1 MTVDITVPA
10 LGESVTEATV
20 MRWLKAPG
28 DTVAPD
34 EPLVELETD
43 KVAVEVTAEAA
54 GTLAE
59 ITAAEGTD
67 VEVGAL
73 LGRLAPESSVAL
85 GTVPAR
91 ESSNAFGKVPARAT
105 VPAPDPSSGRASSG
119 RETVPARATVPAP
132 DPSSGRDPPSG
143 RASSGRAVPP
153 PSPAVRRLLE
163 EHGLD
168 PAEIAGSGRDGR
180 LLKSD
185 VLAAVVARASAAA
198 KPASAPDRPPAAAP
212 APAPESEPSPE
223 PAPPAA
229 PPAPGRGQERREE
242 RVPMSRLR
250 RRAAERLKLALDT
263 AAMLTTFNEVD
274 MSAVAAL
281 RAAHG
286 EAFERRHGVRLGLM
300 SFFVHASVAALVEY
314 PAVNA
319 QIEGDDIVYKH
330 HHDIGVAVSA
340 PRGLVVPVLRDA
352 GSMGFAEVEQAIRAY
367 AAKARDNKL
376 ALDDLIGGTFTISNG
391 GVFGSLM
398 STPIINPPQSA
409 ILGMHKVQE
418 RPVAVAGAVEIRP
431 MMYLALSYD
440 HRLIDGREAVSFLV
454 RVKDCIEDPQ
464 RILLDL

>member
-1 MTVDITVPA
+1 MTVDITVPV

-28 DTVAPD
+28 EAVARD
-34 EPLVELETD
+34 ETLVELETD
-43 KVAVEVTAEAA
+43 KIAVEVTAEAA

-59 ITAAEGTD
+59 IVAAEGAD

-73 LGRLAPESSVAL
+73 LGRLEPGEGAAVMTEGDDASAATAAVSVREAS
-85 GTVPAR
+85 TAR
-91 ESSNAFGKVPARAT
+91 ETVAARAT
-105 VPAPDPSSGRASSG
+105 
-119 RETVPARATVPAP
+119 AR
-132 DPSSGRDPPSG
+132 
-143 RASSGRAVPP
+143 VPP
-153 PSPAVRRLLE
+153 PSPAVRHLLE

-168 PAEIAGSGRDGR
+168 PAQIEGTGKGGR

-185 VLAAVVARASAAA
+185 VLAAVVARAASAAV
-198 KPASAPDRPPAAAP
+198 PAPEPPSEPAEPEAPTPTAPVAEP
-212 APAPESEPSPE
+212 APAKAE
-223 PAPPAA
+223 APPT
-229 PPAPGRGQERREE
+229 PAQNRREE

-274 MSAVAAL
+274 MSAVNAL

-286 EAFERRHGVRLGLM
+286 EAFERKHGVRLGLM
-300 SFFVHASVAALVEY
+300 SFFVKASVAALVEY

-330 HHDIGVAVSA
+330 YHDIGVAVSA
-340 PRGLVVPVLRDA
+340 PQGLVVPVLRDA
-352 GSMGFAEVEQAIRAY
+352 AQMSFAEVEQAIRAY
-367 AAKARDNKL
+367 AAKARDGKL
-376 ALDDLIGGTFTISNG
+376 ALDDLLGGTFTISNG

-409 ILGMHKVQE
+409 ILGMHKVEE
-418 RPVAVAGAVEIRP
+418 RPVAVEGAVVIRP

-440 HRLIDGREAVSFLV
+440 HRIIDGREAVSFLV
-454 RVKDCIEDPQ
+454 RIKECIEDPQ
-464 RILLDL
+464 RLLLDL

>member
-1 MTVDITVPA
+1 MTIDITVPA

-28 DTVAPD
+28 DAVATD

-73 LGRLAPESSVAL
+73 LGRLAPGDAAA
-85 GTVPAR
+85 GTPEPEPRRQVLR
-91 ESSNAFGKVPARAT
+91 LN
-105 VPAPDPSSGRASSG
+105 
-119 RETVPARATVPAP
+119 
-132 DPSSGRDPPSG
+132 
-143 RASSGRAVPP
+143 VPP
-153 PSPAVRRLLE
+153 PMSPAVRRLVE

-168 PAEIAGSGRDGR
+168 TTGIEGTGKGGR

-185 VLAAVVARASAAA
+185 VLAAVVARASPGAAS
-198 KPASAPDRPPAAAP
+198 ASAPDQSPEAEPAAEP
-212 APAPESEPSPE
+212 APAPTPE
-223 PAPPAA
+223 PETEPPAA
-229 PPAPGRGQERREE
+229 PETAPAQPSVPSPPAAPSRDTREE

-250 RRAAERLKLALDT
+250 RRAAERLKLTLDT

-352 GSMGFAEVEQAIRAY
+352 GRMGFAEVEQAIRAY

-454 RVKDCIEDPQ
+454 RIKDCIEDPQ

>member
-20 MRWLKAPG
+20 MRWNKAPG
-28 DTVAPD
+28 DAVAVD
-34 EPLVELETD
+34 ETLVELETD
-43 KVAVEVTAEAA
+43 KIAVEVKAEAA

-59 ITAAEGTD
+59 IAAVEGTD

-73 LGRLAPESSVAL
+73 LGRLETGDAAAVAPEPEPQVSRMLLNVS
-85 GTVPAR
+85 
-91 ESSNAFGKVPARAT
+91 
-105 VPAPDPSSGRASSG
+105 
-119 RETVPARATVPAP
+119 
-132 DPSSGRDPPSG
+132 
-143 RASSGRAVPP
+143 PP
-153 PSPAVRRLLE
+153 PSPAVRRLLD

-168 PAEIAGSGRDGR
+168 PTEIEGTGKGGR

-185 VLAAVVARASAAA
+185 VLAAVVARAASAAT
-198 KPASAPDRPPAAAP
+198 PTPGPD
-212 APAPESEPSPE
+212 PESSPE
-223 PAPPAA
+223 AEAEAAPPAA
-229 PPAPGRGQERREE
+229 PVPTRVTPAAAPLPAAVQPESAPSAAAHRREE

-250 RRAAERLKLALDT
+250 RRAGERLKLAQDT

-274 MSAVAAL
+274 MTAVTAL

-286 EAFERRHGVRLGLM
+286 EAFEQKHGVRLGLM
-300 SFFVHASVAALVEY
+300 SFFVKAAVAALVEY
-314 PAVNA
+314 PTVNA
-319 QIEGDDIVYKH
+319 QIDGDDIVYKRY
-330 HHDIGVAVSA
+330 HDIGVAVSA

-352 GSMGFAEVEQAIRAY
+352 GRMSFAEVEQAIRAFVV
-367 AAKARDNKL
+367 KAREGKL
-376 ALDDLIGGTFTISNG
+376 ALDDLLGGTFTISNG

-454 RVKDCIEDPQ
+454 RIKDCIEDPQ

>member
-20 MRWLKAPG
+20 MRWNKAPG
-28 DTVAPD
+28 DAVAVD
-34 EPLVELETD
+34 ETLVELETD
-43 KVAVEVTAEAA
+43 KIAVEVKAEAA

-59 ITAAEGTD
+59 IAAVEGTD

-73 LGRLAPESSVAL
+73 LGRLETGDAAAVAPEPEPQVSRMLLNVS
-85 GTVPAR
+85 
-91 ESSNAFGKVPARAT
+91 
-105 VPAPDPSSGRASSG
+105 
-119 RETVPARATVPAP
+119 
-132 DPSSGRDPPSG
+132 
-143 RASSGRAVPP
+143 PP
-153 PSPAVRRLLE
+153 PSPAVRRLLD

-168 PAEIAGSGRDGR
+168 PTEIEGTGKGGR

-185 VLAAVVARASAAA
+185 VLAAVVARAASAAT
-198 KPASAPDRPPAAAP
+198 PTPGPD
-212 APAPESEPSPE
+212 PESSPE
-223 PAPPAA
+223 AEAEAAPPAA
-229 PPAPGRGQERREE
+229 PVPTRVTPAAAPVPAAVQPESAPSAAAHRREE

-250 RRAAERLKLALDT
+250 RRAGERLKLAQDT

-274 MSAVAAL
+274 MTAVTAL

-286 EAFERRHGVRLGLM
+286 EAFEQKHGVRLGLM
-300 SFFVHASVAALVEY
+300 SFFVKAAVAALVEY
-314 PAVNA
+314 PTVNA
-319 QIEGDDIVYKH
+319 QIDGDDIVYKRYQ
-330 HHDIGVAVSA
+330 DIGVAVSA
-340 PRGLVVPVLRDA
+340 PQGLVVPVLRDA
-352 GSMGFAEVEQAIRAY
+352 GQLGFAEVEQAIRALGL
-367 AAKARDNKL
+367 KAREGKL
-376 ALDDLIGGTFTISNG
+376 ALDDLLGGTFTISNG

-454 RVKDCIEDPQ
+454 RIKDCIEDPQ

>member
-1 MTVDITVPA
+1 MTLDITVPA

-20 MRWLKAPG
+20 MRWHKAPG
-28 DTVAPD
+28 DAVATD
-34 EPLVELETD
+34 ETLVELETD
-43 KVAVEVTAEAA
+43 KIAVEVKAEGA

-59 ITAAEGTD
+59 IVAAEGAD

-73 LGRLAPESSVAL
+73 LGRLETGEGAAADAAATEPSTPPETEPAQAP
-85 GTVPAR
+85 
-91 ESSNAFGKVPARAT
+91 PARAT
-105 VPAPDPSSGRASSG
+105 A
-119 RETVPARATVPAP
+119 ARANA
-132 DPSSGRDPPSG
+132 R
-143 RASSGRAVPP
+143 VPP

-168 PAEIAGSGRDGR
+168 PAQIEGTGKGGR

-185 VLAAVVARASAAA
+185 VLAAVVARAA
-198 KPASAPDRPPAAAP
+198 PAAAP
-212 APAPESEPSPE
+212 TPEPEPEPAREAPAPPPE
-223 PAPPAA
+223 AAPPAVSAPAA
-229 PPAPGRGQERREE
+229 PPPELAPAPDPSNAREE

-250 RRAAERLKLALDT
+250 RRAAERLKLAQDT

-274 MSAVAAL
+274 MSAVNTL

-286 EAFERRHGVRLGLM
+286 EAFEQKHGVRLGLM
-300 SFFVHASVAALVEY
+300 SFFVKACVAALVEY
-314 PAVNA
+314 PTVNA
-319 QIEGDDIVYKH
+319 QIDGDEIVYKRY
-330 HHDIGVAVSA
+330 HDIGVAVSA
-340 PRGLVVPVLRDA
+340 PQGLVVPVLRDA
-352 GSMGFAEVEQAIRAY
+352 RQLSFAEVEQGIRAF
-367 AAKARDNKL
+367 ALKARDGKL
-376 ALDDLIGGTFTISNG
+376 ALDDLLGGTFTISNG

-418 RPVAVAGAVEIRP
+418 RPVAVDGAVEIRP

-454 RVKDCIEDPQ
+454 RIKDCIEDPQ

>member
-20 MRWLKAPG
+20 MRWNKAPG
-28 DTVAPD
+28 DAVAVD
-34 EPLVELETD
+34 ETLVELETD
-43 KVAVEVTAEAA
+43 KIAVEVKAEAA

-59 ITAAEGTD
+59 IAAVEGTD

-73 LGRLAPESSVAL
+73 LGRLETGDAAAVAPEPEPQVSRMLLNVS
-85 GTVPAR
+85 
-91 ESSNAFGKVPARAT
+91 
-105 VPAPDPSSGRASSG
+105 
-119 RETVPARATVPAP
+119 
-132 DPSSGRDPPSG
+132 
-143 RASSGRAVPP
+143 PP
-153 PSPAVRRLLE
+153 PSPAVRRLLD

-168 PAEIAGSGRDGR
+168 PTEIEGTGKGGR

-185 VLAAVVARASAAA
+185 VLAAVVARAASAAT
-198 KPASAPDRPPAAAP
+198 PTPGPD
-212 APAPESEPSPE
+212 PESSPE
-223 PAPPAA
+223 AEAEAAPPAA
-229 PPAPGRGQERREE
+229 PVPTRVTPAATPVPAAVQPESAPSAAAHRREE

-250 RRAAERLKLALDT
+250 RRAGERLKLAQDT

-274 MSAVAAL
+274 MTAVTAL

-286 EAFERRHGVRLGLM
+286 EAFEQKHGVRLGLM
-300 SFFVHASVAALVEY
+300 SFFVKAAVAALVEY
-314 PAVNA
+314 PTVNA
-319 QIEGDDIVYKH
+319 QIDGDDIVYKRYQ
-330 HHDIGVAVSA
+330 DIGVAVSA

-352 GSMGFAEVEQAIRAY
+352 GQLGFAEVEQAIRALGL
-367 AAKARDNKL
+367 KARDGKL
-376 ALDDLIGGTFTISNG
+376 ALDDLLGGTFTISNG

-454 RVKDCIEDPQ
+454 RIKDCIEDPQ

>member
-1 MTVDITVPA
+1 MTIDITVPA

-28 DTVAPD
+28 DAVATD

-59 ITAAEGTD
+59 ITAAEGAD

-73 LGRLAPESSVAL
+73 LGRLAPESSVAPEPEPRRQVL
-85 GTVPAR
+85 R
-91 ESSNAFGKVPARAT
+91 IN
-105 VPAPDPSSGRASSG
+105 
-119 RETVPARATVPAP
+119 
-132 DPSSGRDPPSG
+132 
-143 RASSGRAVPP
+143 VPP
-153 PSPAVRRLLE
+153 PMSPAVRRLVE

-168 PAEIAGSGRDGR
+168 TTGIEGTGKGGR

-185 VLAAVVARASAAA
+185 VLAAVVARASPGA
-198 KPASAPDRPPAAAP
+198 ASAPALDRPPEAEPTAEP
-212 APAPESEPSPE
+212 APAPTPE
-223 PAPPAA
+223 PETELTAATETAPAQPSVPPPAA
-229 PPAPGRGQERREE
+229 PPAQERREE

-250 RRAAERLKLALDT
+250 RRAAERLKLTLDT

-352 GSMGFAEVEQAIRAY
+352 GRMGFAEVEQAIRAY

-454 RVKDCIEDPQ
+454 RIKDCIEDPQ

>member
-1 MTVDITVPA
+1 MTIDITVPV

-20 MRWLKAPG
+20 MRWNKAPG
-28 DTVAPD
+28 DAVARD
-34 EPLVELETD
+34 ETLVELETD
-43 KVAVEVTAEAA
+43 KIAVEVTAEAA

-59 ITAAEGTD
+59 IVAGEGAD

-73 LGRLAPESSVAL
+73 LGRLEPGEGVAVMTE
-85 GTVPAR
+85 GDDASAATAAISAR
-91 ESSNAFGKVPARAT
+91 ESSTARETVAARAT
-105 VPAPDPSSGRASSG
+105 
-119 RETVPARATVPAP
+119 AR
-132 DPSSGRDPPSG
+132 
-143 RASSGRAVPP
+143 VPP
-153 PSPAVRRLLE
+153 PSPAVRHLLE

-168 PAEIAGSGRDGR
+168 PAQIEGTGKGGR

-185 VLAAVVARASAAA
+185 VLAAVVARA
-198 KPASAPDRPPAAAP
+198 ASAAAP
-212 APAPESEPSPE
+212 APDSPSAHETVPARATPETST
-223 PAPPAA
+223 PATPLP
-229 PPAPGRGQERREE
+229 PPAPARAEAAPEPVQNRREE

-274 MSAVAAL
+274 MSAVNAL

-286 EAFERRHGVRLGLM
+286 EAFERKHGVRLGLM
-300 SFFVHASVAALVEY
+300 SFFVKASVAALVEY

-330 HHDIGVAVSA
+330 YHDIGVAVSA
-340 PRGLVVPVLRDA
+340 PQGLVVPVLRDTA
-352 GSMGFAEVEQAIRAY
+352 QMSFAEVEQAIRAY
-367 AAKARDNKL
+367 AAKARDGKL
-376 ALDDLIGGTFTISNG
+376 ALDDLLGGTFTISNG

-409 ILGMHKVQE
+409 ILGMHKVEE

-440 HRLIDGREAVSFLV
+440 HRIIDGREAVSFLV
-454 RVKDCIEDPQ
+454 RIKECIEDPQ
-464 RILLDL
+464 RLLLDL

>member
-1 MTVDITVPA
+1 MTIDITVPA

-28 DTVAPD
+28 DAVATD
-34 EPLVELETD
+34 EILVELETD
-43 KVAVEVTAEAA
+43 KIAVEVTAERA

-59 ITAAEGTD
+59 IVAAEGAD

-73 LGRLAPESSVAL
+73 LGKLETGVEAAAAAATPQPEPQRRGIQL
-85 GTVPAR
+85 
-91 ESSNAFGKVPARAT
+91 NL
-105 VPAPDPSSGRASSG
+105 
-119 RETVPARATVPAP
+119 
-132 DPSSGRDPPSG
+132 PPQM
-143 RASSGRAVPP
+143 
-153 PSPAVRRLLE
+153 SPAVRRLVE
-163 EHGLD
+163 EQGID
-168 PAEIAGSGRDGR
+168 PKGIKGSGKGGR

-198 KPASAPDRPPAAAP
+198 KPEPDTVADPASAAAP
-212 APAPESEPSPE
+212 QPETPPEPDPATPESAMDRVSDPPDARETV
-223 PAPPAA
+223 PARGSSSAREAVPA
-229 PPAPGRGQERREE
+229 RTTERREE

-250 RRAAERLKLALDT
+250 RRAAERLKLAQDT

-274 MSAVAAL
+274 MTALTAL
-281 RAAHG
+281 RTAHG
-286 EAFERRHGVRLGLM
+286 EAFEQKHGVRLGFM
-300 SFFVHASVAALVEY
+300 SFFVKASVAALVEY

-319 QIEGDDIVYKH
+319 EIDGDDIVYKH
-330 HHDIGVAVSA
+330 YQDIGVAVSA
-340 PRGLVVPVLRDA
+340 PQGLVVPVLRDT
-352 GSMGFAEVEQAIRAY
+352 GSRSFAEIEQGIRAL
-367 AAKARDNKL
+367 ALKARDGKL
-376 ALDDLIGGTFTISNG
+376 ALDDLLGGTFTISNG

-454 RVKDCIEDPQ
+454 RIKECIEDPQ
-464 RILLDL
+464 RMLLDL

>member
-1 MTVDITVPA
+1 MTIDITVPV

-20 MRWLKAPG
+20 MRWNKAPG
-28 DTVAPD
+28 DAVALD
-34 EPLVELETD
+34 ETLVELETD
-43 KVAVEVTAEAA
+43 KIAVEITAEAA

-59 ITAAEGTD
+59 IVATEGAD

-73 LGRLAPESSVAL
+73 LGRLEPGEGAAVTTEGDDASAATAAVSV
-85 GTVPAR
+85 R
-91 ESSNAFGKVPARAT
+91 ESSTARETVAARAT
-105 VPAPDPSSGRASSG
+105 
-119 RETVPARATVPAP
+119 AR
-132 DPSSGRDPPSG
+132 
-143 RASSGRAVPP
+143 VPP
-153 PSPAVRRLLE
+153 PSPAVRHLLE

-168 PAEIAGSGRDGR
+168 PAQIEGTGKGGR

-185 VLAAVVARASAAA
+185 VLAAVVARA
-198 KPASAPDRPPAAAP
+198 ASAAAP
-212 APAPESEPSPE
+212 APEPPPE
-223 PAPPAA
+223 PAESETSTPATPTPFPAPARAEAA
-229 PPAPGRGQERREE
+229 PEPVQNRREE

-274 MSAVAAL
+274 MSAVNAL

-286 EAFERRHGVRLGLM
+286 EAFERKHGVRLGLM
-300 SFFVHASVAALVEY
+300 SFFVKASVAALVEY

-330 HHDIGVAVSA
+330 YHDIGVAVSA
-340 PRGLVVPVLRDA
+340 QQGLVVPVLRDTA
-352 GSMGFAEVEQAIRAY
+352 QMSFAEVEQAIRAF
-367 AAKARDNKL
+367 AAKARDGKL
-376 ALDDLIGGTFTISNG
+376 ALDDLLGGTFTISNG

-409 ILGMHKVQE
+409 ILGMHKVEE

-440 HRLIDGREAVSFLV
+440 HRIIDGREAVSFLV
-454 RVKDCIEDPQ
+454 RIKKCIEDPQ
-464 RILLDL
+464 RLLLDL

>member
-20 MRWLKAPG
+20 MRWNKAPG
-28 DTVAPD
+28 DAVAVD
-34 EPLVELETD
+34 ETLVELETD
-43 KVAVEVTAEAA
+43 KIAVEVKAEAA

-59 ITAAEGTD
+59 IAAVEGTD

-73 LGRLAPESSVAL
+73 LGRLETGDAAAVAPEPEPQVSRMLLNVS
-85 GTVPAR
+85 
-91 ESSNAFGKVPARAT
+91 
-105 VPAPDPSSGRASSG
+105 
-119 RETVPARATVPAP
+119 
-132 DPSSGRDPPSG
+132 
-143 RASSGRAVPP
+143 PP
-153 PSPAVRRLLE
+153 PSPAVRRLLD

-168 PAEIAGSGRDGR
+168 PTEIEGTGKGGR

-185 VLAAVVARASAAA
+185 VLAAVVARAASAAT
-198 KPASAPDRPPAAAP
+198 PTPGPD
-212 APAPESEPSPE
+212 PESSPE
-223 PAPPAA
+223 AEAEAAPPAA
-229 PPAPGRGQERREE
+229 PVPTRVTPAATPVPAAVQPESAPSAAAHRREE

-250 RRAAERLKLALDT
+250 RRAGERLKLAQDT

-274 MSAVAAL
+274 MTAVTAL

-286 EAFERRHGVRLGLM
+286 EAFEQKHGVRLGLM
-300 SFFVHASVAALVEY
+300 SFFVKAAVAALVEY
-314 PAVNA
+314 PTVNA
-319 QIEGDDIVYKH
+319 QIDGDDIVYKRY
-330 HHDIGVAVSA
+330 HDIGVAVSA

-352 GSMGFAEVEQAIRAY
+352 GRMSFAEVEQAIRAFVV
-367 AAKARDNKL
+367 KAREGKL
-376 ALDDLIGGTFTISNG
+376 ALDDLLGGTFTISNG

-454 RVKDCIEDPQ
+454 RIKDCIEDPQ